1 MLVVTVV
8 ILITAKRKLT
18 ETAISTSVETYLL
31 LRSSTQSEMH
41 KHRAHYHFLP
51 LICILQ
57 SGKLS
62 VLLLLLLGA
71 FQKCFWLEKNQI
83 DAFFSAF

>member
-1 MLVVTVV
+1 MFVVTVV

-41 KHRAHYHFLP
+41 KHMAHYHFLP

-62 VLLLLLLGA
+62 VLWLMLLGA
-71 FQKCFWLEKNQI
+71 FQKFFWLEKKSN
-83 DAFFSAF
+83 

>member
-1 MLVVTVV
+1 MFVVTVV

-41 KHRAHYHFLP
+41 KPSP
-51 LICILQ
+51 L
-57 SGKLS
+57 SFF
-62 VLLLLLLGA
+62 A
-71 FQKCFWLEKNQI
+71 FDLYFAKWKVI
-83 DAFFSAF
+83 SAFASAFRCFSKVFLA